1 MSTPVNNLRTGT
13 ARQIS
18 KSFSISFLF
27 FPSRTFKHLA
37 HLAYFVRLTTYPVE
51 TMILEVYSIMR
62 FRTAVSIATFFLFC
76 FAISLWSV
84 PVPVEF
90 GPLPNSPEPTSVSGT
105 IANVNTSQF
114 TLSLN
119 RNQSPNKL
127 EFVIDSN
134 TKIEGRLAVGS
145 QATVDYRAEG
155 QQLVA
160 THVVV
165 LPASGIQL
173 Y

>member
-1 MSTPVNNLRTGT
+1 
-13 ARQIS
+13 
-18 KSFSISFLF
+18 
-27 FPSRTFKHLA
+27 
-37 HLAYFVRLTTYPVE
+37 
-51 TMILEVYSIMR
+51 MILEVYSIMR
-62 FRTAVSIATFFLFC
+62 FRTAVSLATFFLLC

-84 PVPVEF
+84 PVLAEV
-90 GPLPNSPEPTSVSGT
+90 SPSRSTPESASVSGT

-114 TLSLN
+114 TLSLT
-119 RNQSPNKL
+119 RNQNPNKL
-127 EFVIDSN
+127 EFIVDSN
-134 TKIEGRLAVGS
+134 TKIEGQLAVGS
-145 QATVDYRAEG
+145 HATVDYRAEG

>member
-1 MSTPVNNLRTGT
+1 
-13 ARQIS
+13 
-18 KSFSISFLF
+18 
-27 FPSRTFKHLA
+27 
-37 HLAYFVRLTTYPVE
+37 
-51 TMILEVYSIMR
+51 MR
-62 FRTAVSIATFFLFC
+62 FRTAVSMATFFLLC

-84 PVPVEF
+84 PLPAELA
-90 GPLPNSPEPTSVSGT
+90 PLRPTPEPSSVSGT

-119 RNQSPNKL
+119 RNQNPNKL
-127 EFVIDSN
+127 EFVVDAN
-134 TKIEGRLAVGS
+134 TKIEGQLAVGS
-145 QATVDYRAEG
+145 HATVDYRAEG

>member
-1 MSTPVNNLRTGT
+1 MN
-13 ARQIS
+13 
-18 KSFSISFLF
+18 
-27 FPSRTFKHLA
+27 
-37 HLAYFVRLTTYPVE
+37 
-51 TMILEVYSIMR
+51 LEVHSIMR
-62 FRTAVSIATFFLFC
+62 FRTAASIATLFMLC
-76 FAISLWSV
+76 FTISLWSV
-84 PVPVEF
+84 PVSAEG
-90 GPLPNSPEPTSVSGT
+90 GPSRNSPEPSSVSGK

-119 RNQSPNKL
+119 RNQNPNKL

-134 TKIEGRLAVGS
+134 TKIEGKLAIGS

-160 THVVV
+160 TRVVV
-165 LPASGIQL
+165 LPASEVQL

>member
-1 MSTPVNNLRTGT
+1 
-13 ARQIS
+13 
-18 KSFSISFLF
+18 
-27 FPSRTFKHLA
+27 
-37 HLAYFVRLTTYPVE
+37 
-51 TMILEVYSIMR
+51 MILEVYSIMR
-62 FRTAVSIATFFLFC
+62 FRTAVSLATFFLLC

-84 PVPVEF
+84 PVPAEPR
-90 GPLPNSPEPTSVSGT
+90 PLRNTPEPSSISGI
-105 IANVNTSQF
+105 IANVNMSQF

-119 RNQSPNKL
+119 RNQNPTKL
-127 EFVIDSN
+127 EFVIDPN
-134 TKIEGRLAVGS
+134 TKIEGKLTVGTK
-145 QATVDYRAEG
+145 ATVDYRAEG